1 MTGDAIAIRAQDQR
15 HCRDSPVACY
25 PVLLRPY
32 SAPIFQ
38 STKHSMSQ
46 TTPQDAPPSVNDDT
60 EAEVE
65 PVPAADPLAEAQADA
80 EKWKDVALRSAAELD
95 NFRKRTTRDIQ
106 DARSYAN
113 ADLLRSLIPIL
124 DNFEMGLE
132 AARSESEKSMIY
144 QGLSMVRRQ
153 LTDFLREQNVEE
165 INAQGQKF
173 DPNLH
178 EAMSQ
183 EPSAEY
189 AEGIVVKVMRRGF
202 KLKDRLL
209 RAALVIISSGPATPG
224 A

>member
-1 MTGDAIAIRAQDQR
+1 
-15 HCRDSPVACY
+15 
-25 PVLLRPY
+25 
-32 SAPIFQ
+32 
-38 STKHSMSQ
+38 MSQ

>member
-1 MTGDAIAIRAQDQR
+1 MRQKNTEDKAPTTTADTKAACEIE
-15 HCRDSPVACY
+15 SPVQA
-25 PVLLRPY
+25 
-32 SAPIFQ
+32 
-38 STKHSMSQ
+38 T
-46 TTPQDAPPSVNDDT
+46 
-60 EAEVE
+60 
-65 PVPAADPLAEAQADA
+65 DPLTEAQAEV
-80 EKWKDVALRSAAELD
+80 EKWKDIALRSAAELD

-113 ADLLRSLIPIL
+113 ADLLRSLIPIM

-132 AARSESEKSMIY
+132 AARAESEKSMIY

-173 DPNLH
+173 DPNMH

-183 EPSAEY
+183 EASDEY
-189 AEGIVVKVMRRGF
+189 AEGIVLKVMRRGF

-209 RAALVIISSGPATPG
+209 RAALVIVSSGKPQA
-224 A
+224 

>member
-1 MTGDAIAIRAQDQR
+1 
-15 HCRDSPVACY
+15 
-25 PVLLRPY
+25 
-32 SAPIFQ
+32 
-38 STKHSMSQ
+38 MSQ
-46 TTPQDAPPSVNDDT
+46 TNTEDTAPTTTADT
-60 EAEVE
+60 EEVDE
-65 PVPAADPLAEAQADA
+65 IAQPVPATDPLTEAQAEA
-80 EKWKDVALRSAAELD
+80 EKWKDIALRSAAELD

-113 ADLLRSLIPIL
+113 ADLLRSLIPIM

-132 AARSESEKSMIY
+132 AARVESEKSMIY

-173 DPNLH
+173 DPNMH

-183 EPSAEY
+183 EPSAEH
-189 AEGIVVKVMRRGF
+189 AEGIVLKVMRRGF

-209 RAALVIISSGPATPG
+209 RAALVIVSSGPATPG